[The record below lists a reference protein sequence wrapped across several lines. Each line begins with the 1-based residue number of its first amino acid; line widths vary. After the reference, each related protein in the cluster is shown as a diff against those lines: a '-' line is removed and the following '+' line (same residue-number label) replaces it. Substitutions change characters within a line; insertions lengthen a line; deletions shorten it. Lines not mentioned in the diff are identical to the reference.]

1 MSGDNAIVSH
11 PAAEFT
17 PIVDLVINGFSSAN
31 TRDVYARA
39 LREFLTWWDGAGRPV
54 LCKAVVQRYRAE
66 VLEKPD
72 KYGKALS
79 PATVNQRLSAIR
91 KLAAEA
97 ADNGLIPAVDAVAI
111 AKVKGPKSAG
121 VRSGNWLNK
130 TQAQALINAPD
141 ISTVGG
147 LRDRAILAVMIGAGL
162 RRSEVA
168 GLVFEAIQQ
177 REGRWVI
184 VDLHGKGGRVRTV
197 PVPSWCKAALDA
209 WAEAAGIS
217 SGRVFRGIYRA
228 GLHLQPESEG
238 ITAQVIYQ
246 VVAKHG
252 RREVAPHDLRRT
264 FAKLARKG
272 GAELTQIQLT
282 LGHANVATTQKY
294 IGEALNLSDAPCDR
308 LGLELSSGD

>member
-1 MSGDNAIVSH
+1 MSGDNAIVSY

-39 LREFLTWWDGAGRPV
+39 IREFLAWWDAAGRPV
-54 LCKAVVQRYRAE
+54 LCKAVVQRYKSE
-66 VLEKPD
+66 VLERVD
-72 KYGKALS
+72 KFGGRAAAS
-79 PATVNQRLSAIR
+79 TINQKLSAIR
-91 KLAAEA
+91 KLIGEA
-97 ADNGLIPAVDAVAI
+97 ADNGLLPQDVAVSI
-111 AKVKGPKSAG
+111 AKVRGAKAAG
-121 VRSGNWLNK
+121 VRLGNWLNK
-130 TQAQALINAPD
+130 AQAQALINTPD
-141 ISTVGG
+141 ITRIGG

-168 GLVFEAIQQ
+168 ALTFEAIQQ

-184 VDLHGKGGRVRTV
+184 ADLIGKGGRVRTV
-197 PVPSWCKAALDA
+197 PVPSWCKAAVDA
-209 WAEAAGIS
+209 WASAAGIS
-217 SGRVFRGIYRA
+217 AGYVFRGIYRS
-228 GLHLQPESEG
+228 GLHLQPGGES
-238 ITAQVIYQ
+238 ITPQAVYA
-246 VVAKHG
+246 VVAKYG
-252 RREVAPHDLRRT
+252 RGEIAPHDLRRT

-294 IGEALNLSDAPCDR
+294 IGESLNLSDAPCDR